1 MTATVFTSEF
11 QNDRF
16 NKSRRLFNNDLFQV
30 EVYGEDNES
39 MTFEVMADSMTAA
52 TAEAE
57 RMAMENMIDIQYI
70 NVTAM

>member
-1 MTATVFTSEF
+1 MTTTVFTSNLESNSF
-11 QNDRF
+11 ST
-16 NKSRRLFNNDLFQV
+16 SRKLFNHDIFQV

-39 MTFEVMADSMTAA
+39 MTFEVMVDSMAAA

>member
-1 MTATVFTSEF
+1 MTATVFTSEI

-16 NKSRRLFNNDLFQV
+16 NESRRLFNHDLFQV

-39 MTFEVMADSMTAA
+39 ITFEVMADSMTAA

>member
-16 NKSRRLFNNDLFQV
+16 NESRRLFNHDLFQV
-30 EVYGEDNES
+30 EVYGEDYES